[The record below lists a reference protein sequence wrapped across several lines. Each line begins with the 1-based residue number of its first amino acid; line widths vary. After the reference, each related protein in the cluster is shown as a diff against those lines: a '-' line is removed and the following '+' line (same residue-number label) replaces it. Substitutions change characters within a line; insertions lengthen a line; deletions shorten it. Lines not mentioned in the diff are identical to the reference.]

1 MAGSFID
8 GGGDEGVHGD
18 EPLDDVEI
26 EVIEPVGGIL
36 GCLQFMGLLAKLAL
50 LLGVL
55 VIILAFVVALVTSV

>member
-8 GGGDEGVHGD
+8 GGGDEGVHDD

-26 EVIEPVGGIL
+26 EVIKPVGGL
-36 GCLQFMGLLAKLAL
+36 AGCLQFVGLLAKVAL

-55 VIILAFVVALVTSV
+55 AMILWFVVVLVTTV